1 MARYLRIRHVV
12 KSDRTGAHELI
23 SAVCGLNL
31 DGTHWTLTQEEAVSQ
46 IEDRTSVFYI
56 EGPRGKRFEVIVA
69 MDLRAN
75 KYLRAAANYIP
86 CEELLFLPPCLHL
99 VHTPNGAYREARAGR

>member
-12 KSDRTGAHELI
+12 KSDRTGVHELI
-23 SAVCGLNL
+23 SAICGLNL

-46 IEDRTSVFYI
+46 IEDRISEFYI
-56 EGPRGKRFEVIVA
+56 EGDRGKRFEVIVA
-69 MDLRAN
+69 MDLHAN

-99 VHTPNGAYREARAGR
+99 VHTPNGAYKEAKAGR